1 MTSNPGPELTYVI
14 IIGTVTTFLIAAA
27 LILFVISYQKR
38 NLANKL
44 KLQKLETQ
52 HQKELIESSFQ
63 GQEKERKRIARDLH
77 DDIGS
82 LLSATKLQISLLK
95 MKLKNNPE
103 LALIADE
110 SIDTISK
117 TIGEVRSISRNLSPY
132 LLNSLGFSKAI
143 EFLVQKVDH
152 ASEFKASFSENGQ
165 PAQLD
170 EKKQINLYRAV
181 QELVNNSIRHSKASK
196 LEVMLEWNDGSL
208 EILIRDNGC
217 GFDTNLMNQQEQR
230 GLGLTNIKTRLGIAG
245 AAMDI
250 RSSGNGTTAIIRTR
264 VN

>member
-1 MTSNPGPELTYVI
+1 MTPNPGPELTYVI
-14 IIGTVTTFLIAAA
+14 IIGTASTLLIAAS

-44 KLQKLETQ
+44 KLQKLDTQ

-63 GQEKERKRIARDLH
+63 GQEKERMRIARDLH

-95 MKLKNNPE
+95 MKIKNNPD

-152 ASEFKASFSENGQ
+152 VSEFKASFNERGQ
-165 PAQLD
+165 PVPLD

-196 LEVMLEWNDGSL
+196 LDVILDWKDEKL

-217 GFDTNLMNQQEQR
+217 GFDTNLMNLPDRQ

-245 AAMDI
+245 AEMDI
-250 RSSGNGTTAIIRTR
+250 RSSGNGTTAMIRTM
-264 VN
+264 VK